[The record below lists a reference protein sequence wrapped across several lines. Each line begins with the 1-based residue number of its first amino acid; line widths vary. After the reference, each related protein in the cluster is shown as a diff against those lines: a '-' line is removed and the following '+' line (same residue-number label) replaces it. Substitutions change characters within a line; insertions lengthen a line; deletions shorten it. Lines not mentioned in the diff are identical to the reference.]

1 MRLINAWLGNNAEPV
16 ATAKG
21 RRYQVRWLLSPGAG
35 RLPIERKRTTFST
48 KAEARLFL
56 ERLTKAEYE
65 VEGWRF
71 GDDGQPTSEPRR
83 STSVFAALESYVKS
97 RWDTH
102 WQVSQRTKA
111 RMRLVELVVLTLDS
125 ARDVSVLLRLLEE
138 QRPDRRR
145 CEPTT
150 SLEWVARYLRDYG
163 LRPDGAELSAHLES
177 ARRWLEAHSIP
188 LAALSID
195 RVTELR
201 GHFTRAD
208 LAPKTARTY
217 WSGTVLPFLTWLV
230 DTDQIARSVVKAQPR
245 LRRDVGD
252 ERPDPR
258 RIPDPPLME
267 EVAVYF
273 AERHGAIWGTY
284 VRLSTFCSLR
294 ISEAFDVRWTSFVE
308 KRGRLF
314 LVVATQQRRVTG
326 VNSDDGETLVRT
338 GTKSTRDRHAR
349 VREVPLPKAL
359 ADEVRALARE
369 RLGRDSSLLFV
380 GPRGSAA
387 PADTVRNWWREAVD
401 AVLVPKSSTLAGIT
415 PHSMRHAG
423 MTYWF
428 AQGVDHKRI
437 QLWGGWSSLVQM
449 LDTYRGV
456 LDSLEAVDLAGI
468 DGLGWGGVANID
480 LVIDDANPRVVDLNQ
495 WRARRRQGA

>member
-1 MRLINAWLGNNAEPV
+1 MRLLNAWLGNNAQPIT
-16 ATAKG
+16 TAKG
-21 RRYQVRWLLSPGAG
+21 RRYQVRWSLSPGAG

-65 VEGWRF
+65 AEGWRF
-71 GDDGQPTSEPRR
+71 DDDGQPTSEPRR
-83 STSVFAALESYVKS
+83 ATSVVAALESYVKS
-97 RWDTH
+97 RWDTY

-111 RMRLVELVVLTLDS
+111 RMRLVELIALTLDS
-125 ARDVSVLLRLLEE
+125 ARDASVLLRALEE
-138 QRPDRRR
+138 QRPDRPRL
-145 CEPTT
+145 EPTT
-150 SLEWVARYLRDYG
+150 NLEWVARYLRDYG
-163 LRPDGAELSAHLES
+163 LRPGDRVLDPPLEC

-201 GHFTRAD
+201 AHFTRAE

-245 LRRDVGD
+245 LRRDVVD

-258 RIPDPPLME
+258 RIPDPRLME
-267 EVAVYF
+267 GVARYF

-308 KRGRLF
+308 KRGRLY

-326 VNSDDGETLVRT
+326 VNSDDGATLVRT

-349 VREVPLPKAL
+349 VREVPLPMAL
-359 ADEVRALARE
+359 ADEVRKLARG

-387 PADTVRNWWREAVD
+387 PADTVRIWWREAVD
-401 AVLVPKSSTLAGIT
+401 AVLVPTSPALAGIT

-428 AQGVDHKRI
+428 AQGTDHKRI

-468 DGLGWGGVANID
+468 DELGWAGAAN
-480 LVIDDANPRVVDLNQ
+480 LDAHVDAASSQVVDLSQ
-495 WRARRRQGA
+495 WRARRLQDV